1 MSMTY
6 KIDWRELYRNNA
18 LCNYKSPLDISNLIE
33 VVSEFEHPLFYES
46 LVDFIKQPFFL
57 DSKIG
62 KSFLDE
68 LQCLDEMRIRYE
80 HDLKE
85 SENRINTI
93 INDIRESINR
103 TNG

>member
-1 MSMTY
+1 MHMTY
-6 KIDWRELYRNNA
+6 KIDWRDTYRNNA
-18 LCNYKSPLDISNLIE
+18 LCNYKSPLDILNLIE

-62 KSFLDE
+62 KSFIDE
-68 LQCLDEMRIRYE
+68 LQSFDEMRIIYE
-80 HDLKE
+80 NERKE
-85 SENRINTI
+85 SENRINAMI
-93 INDIRESINR
+93 KDIRESINI